1 MTGLLATGDVLATPR
16 VDVDDRGPERV
27 FWLRTADVCLGV
39 VPALGGRVL
48 SLVTRAGEHLF
59 RNPDLIDNSLHPAA
73 ELPDAGT
80 LSDALG
86 SWLNWGG
93 DKTWPAPQ
101 GWSGP
106 DEWPG
111 PPDPVLDGG
120 PYSASWTA
128 DRTRASIEMCS
139 PDDLRSGLR
148 ICRRVDVTEGVSGY
162 RLTSTFTNTSDR
174 AVRWAIWQ
182 VVQLPGSP
190 PAASAGSNDIG
201 LGVWVGSGPYP
212 GTTVED
218 IIVVTERVQ
227 VDRSRAETL
236 WVPPQD
242 VVGKVGFPT
251 AAGWVAHAGAG
262 RVTVLR
268 FSPESGATYPDR
280 GSRVE
285 VWLEYPLSE
294 PLRELGGLRP
304 GHRVVE
310 CEILGP
316 LRTMPPGS
324 STQMV
329 TDIAGCSGEGPVR
342 GVQAD
347 ACLLEPLVAVGE
359 RSRLHVA
366 GRIGVF
372 RSGPVTLDLLDP
384 AGGVLRVIRLG
395 QISAGACLE
404 VSLAADA
411 PSETTSVVL
420 HCGDSVVAHE
430 PVSRL
435 GEREVHDRAT

>member
-1 MTGLLATGDVLATPR
+1 M
-16 VDVDDRGPERV
+16 
-27 FWLRTADVCLGV
+27 
-39 VPALGGRVL
+39 L

-59 RNPDLIDNSLHPAA
+59 RSPELIDNSLHPVT
-73 ELPDAGT
+73 EVPDVGN
-80 LSDALG
+80 LSDGALG
-86 SWLNWGG
+86 SWINWGG

-128 DRTRASIEMCS
+128 DRASASVEMCS
-139 PDDLRSGLR
+139 PDDRRSGLR
-148 ICRRVDVTEGVSGY
+148 ICRRVDVTEGSSGY
-162 RLTSTFTNTSDR
+162 RLTNTFTNTSDR
-174 AVRWAIWQ
+174 EVRWAIWQ

-190 PAASAGSNDIG
+190 PAAFDRDEIAG
-201 LGVWVGSGPYP
+201 LGVWVCNGSDRA
-212 GTTVED
+212 TVED
-218 IIVVTERVQ
+218 LIVVTEHVK
-227 VDRSRAETL
+227 VDQTGTNTL

-251 AAGWVAHAGAG
+251 AAGWVAHAGAE

-285 VWLEYPLSE
+285 VWLEYPLSA
-294 PLRELGGLRP
+294 PLLELGGLRP

-324 STQMV
+324 STQLV
-329 TDIAGCSGEGPVR
+329 IDVAGCSGEGPVC
-342 GVQAD
+342 GVQAE
-347 ACLLEPLVAVGE
+347 ACLLGPLAATGD
-359 RSRLHVA
+359 RSGLHVT

-372 RSGPVTLDLLDP
+372 RSGEVSLDLLGPSGD
-384 AGGVLRVIRLG
+384 VLSVTRLG
-395 QISAGACLE
+395 QISAGNVLE
-404 VSLAADA
+404 VRLPAEA
-411 PSETTSVVL
+411 PSETASVVL
-420 HCGDSVVAHE
+420 RCGGSVLAHE
-430 PVSRL
+430 PVRRPGTSR
-435 GEREVHDRAT
+435 VNK